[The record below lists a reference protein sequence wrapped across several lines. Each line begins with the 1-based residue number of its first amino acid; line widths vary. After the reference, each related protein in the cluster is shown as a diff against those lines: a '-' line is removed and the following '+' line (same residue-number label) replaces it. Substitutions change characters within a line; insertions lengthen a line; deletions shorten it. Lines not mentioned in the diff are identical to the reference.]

1 MAGGSENII
10 LQKTFSFAVR
20 IVKLNWFLI
29 EKKKEFVLAKQVLR
43 SGTSIGANAEE
54 AVASR
59 SRKEFIAKFG
69 VVYSEAKETKYW
81 LRLLKETELI
91 DEKMFLSLLDDC
103 EEIIKIVF
111 KIIES
116 SK

>member
-20 IVKLNWFLI
+20 IVKVNLFLI
-29 EKKKEFVLAKQVLR
+29 EKKQVLR

-69 VVYSEAKETKYW
+69 IVYSEAKETKYW